1 MHQIKA
7 IFMWNEMKRGVHNP
21 PWSCTSLSADEV
33 HDLVLTLTRN
43 AGIRQEDLD
52 EGQRMV
58 TQTTHSNKS
67 QQTQE
72 HVLSARCEDN
82 KQLRLLQ

>member
-1 MHQIKA
+1 MISSS
-7 IFMWNEMKRGVHNP
+7 EVCVHNP

-33 HDLVLTLTRN
+33 HDLVLTLARN

-58 TQTTHSNKS
+58 TQTHNSRHQNTR
-67 QQTQE
+67 
-72 HVLSARCEDN
+72 A
-82 KQLRLLQ
+82 LL